1 MSLPKANRRP
11 SVAALLVHVCLAAV
25 LLSLTVTLSGCASS
39 GASVKAGR
47 QAEDRQEWD
56 RAVIEYT
63 NAAKQRPNDANL
75 RAALA
80 RVKLR
85 ASLDHF
91 NKGRRL
97 AGTGKLEEGLTELQ
111 VAAELNPSNA
121 EIDDQMRQVRSALRS
136 KIAVTREG
144 KTHLETLIDQAN
156 ETPLPGSEVP
166 RIKLADSLVFRNASV
181 RDIFTAIGHFT
192 DISMVF
198 DPEFRDKTLTID
210 LRNSSLEDAL
220 NAVSAATRTFYRVSS
235 PKSITIV
242 PDTPAKRREYEEEI
256 IRTFY
261 LSNADPKEVLDV
273 LRLVVDNRRL
283 GPIQGINAITIK
295 DTPEKILA
303 AAKVISA
310 IDKARAEVVIDVELV
325 QVERTQLQEF
335 GLQIASP
342 NASGPPT
349 GIDGSADVNRQ
360 GLTLN
365 DLKHLGAA
373 DVIMTGVP
381 ALYYKALKNDSHTR
395 VLANPQLRTSE
406 GLPAQAK
413 FGERVPVPTVTFTPI
428 ATGGVNQQPI
438 TSYTYE
444 NIGVN
449 IDITPRLHH
458 NDEVSLNIKLEVS
471 NVSGTGFN
479 NLPTFGERS
488 INTTIRLKDGETN
501 MLAGLIR
508 DDERRS
514 LAGVPGLVD
523 IPVVG
528 RLFAANHR
536 DSTQTDIVMMITPRI
551 VRVLDLTE
559 ADLRPFRVGRDA
571 GSGLVEFPLPAQPQA
586 APPGVPPR
594 DQPEGAP
601 VDEPAPGGIRPPRTG
616 APGTITPSP
625 STPSNPPTP
634 SPAPTQPAPTKP
646 PGPPN

>member
-1 MSLPKANRRP
+1 MSSLKVN
-11 SVAALLVHVCLAAV
+11 VA
-25 LLSLTVTLSGCASS
+25 LSLVVCFAVSLAGCATG
-39 GASVKAGR
+39 GASLKAGS
-47 QAEDRQEWD
+47 QAERRFEYD
-56 RAVIEYT
+56 RAVIEYS
-63 NAAKQRPNDANL
+63 NALKQRPNDVDL
-75 RAALA
+75 RNALE

-85 ASLDHF
+85 ASLEHF
-91 NKGRRL
+91 AKGRRL
-97 AGTGKLEEGLTELQ
+97 AGTGKLEEGMQELQ
-111 VAAELNPSNA
+111 VAGELNPSNA
-121 EIDDQMRQVRSALRS
+121 EIDEQLRQTRAALRS

-144 KTHLETLIDQAN
+144 KTRLETLIDQAN

-166 RIKLADSLVFRNASV
+166 KLKLADSLVFRNASA

-198 DPEFRDKTLTID
+198 DPQFRDSTLSID

-303 AAKVISA
+303 AQKVITA

-342 NASGPPT
+342 VASGVPD
-349 GIDGSADVNRQ
+349 GINGSADVNREN
-360 GLTLN
+360 LTLH
-365 DLKHLGAA
+365 DLKHLGAS
-373 DVIMTGVP
+373 DVIMTGIP
-381 ALYYKALKNDSHTR
+381 ALYYKALKNNSHTR

-413 FGERVPVPTVTFTPI
+413 FGERVPIPSVTFTPI

-488 INTTIRLKDGETN
+488 IATTIRLKDGETN

-514 LAGVPGLVD
+514 LSGVPGLIDVP
-523 IPVVG
+523 IVG
-528 RLFAANHR
+528 RLFASNHR
-536 DSTQTDIVMMITPRI
+536 DATQTDIVLMITPRI

-571 GSGLVEFPLPAQPQA
+571 GAGLVEFPLPAQPQV

-594 DQPEGAP
+594 DQPEAAP
-601 VDEPAPGGIRPPRTG
+601 PDEPAGGIRAPRTG
-616 APGTITPSP
+616 PPGVVTP
-625 STPSNPPTP
+625 NPPATPTP
-634 SPAPTQPAPTKP
+634 STPAPTQPPPAPTKP
-646 PGPPN
+646 PQ

>member
-1 MSLPKANRRP
+1 MSSRKADRRVSSVLLATLLPVALA
-11 SVAALLVHVCLAAV
+11 AALAAA
-25 LLSLTVTLSGCASS
+25 LSACAS
-39 GASVKAGR
+39 GAGAVRAARLAER
-47 QAEDRQEWD
+47 QQDYD
-56 RAVIEYT
+56 RAVIEYSS
-63 NAAKQRPNDANL
+63 ALKQHPNDTDL
-75 RAALA
+75 RIAVE
-80 RVKLR
+80 RVKIR
-85 ASLDHF
+85 ASLEHF
-91 NKGRRL
+91 NRGRRL

-121 EIDDQMRQVRSALRS
+121 EIDDQLRQTRTALRS

-144 KTHLETLIDQAN
+144 KTRLETLIDQAN
-156 ETPLPGSEVP
+156 DTPLPGNEVP
-166 RIKLADSLVFRNASV
+166 RMKLADSLVFRNASA
-181 RDIFTAIGHFT
+181 RDIFTSIGHFA
-192 DISMVF
+192 DLSIIF
-198 DPEFRDKTLTID
+198 DPQFRDSTLSID
-210 LRNSSLEDAL
+210 LRNSQLEEAL
-220 NAVSAATRTFYRVSS
+220 QAVSNSTRTFYRVTS
-235 PKSITIV
+235 PKTVIII
-242 PDTPAKRREYEEEI
+242 PDTPAKRREYEDEI

-295 DTPEKILA
+295 DTPEKITA

-325 QVERTQLQEF
+325 QVERTQLREF
-335 GLQIASP
+335 GLQLASP
-342 NASGPPT
+342 GAE
-349 GIDGSADVNRQ
+349 GISGSADVNRG
-360 GLTLN
+360 GLTLR
-365 DLKHLGAA
+365 DLQHLGAS
-373 DVIMTGVP
+373 DVIMGGVP

-395 VLANPQLRTSE
+395 VLANPQLRTAE

-413 FGERVPVPTVTFTPI
+413 FGERVPVPTVTFAPI

-488 INTTIRLKDGETN
+488 ISTTIRLRDGETN

-514 LAGVPGLVD
+514 LAGVPGLID
-523 IPVVG
+523 LPIVG
-528 RLFAANHR
+528 RMFASNHR
-536 DSTQTDIVMMITPRI
+536 DATQTDIVLMITPRI

-559 ADLRPFRVGRDA
+559 ADLRAFRVGRDA
-571 GSGLVEFPLPAQPQA
+571 GSGVIEFPLPERPQQ

-594 DQPEGAP
+594 DQPEAAP
-601 VDEPAPGGIRPPRTG
+601 VEDPNARGPRTG
-616 APGTITPSP
+616 PPGVTSP
-625 STPSNPPTP
+625 TNPPTSPTP
-634 SPAPTQPAPTKP
+634 SVPAVPTPQPPTAPPKRP
-646 PGPPN
+646 PQ

>member
-1 MSLPKANRRP
+1 MSSRKADLSYLSP
-11 SVAALLVHVCLAAV
+11 LLALFLAA
-25 LLSLTVTLSGCASS
+25 TLGACAS
-39 GASVKAGR
+39 GGNPLRAGR
-47 QAEDRQEWD
+47 LAERQQDYD

-63 NAAKQRPNDANL
+63 SALKQRPNDVDL
-75 RAALA
+75 RVALD
-80 RVKLR
+80 RVKIR
-85 ASLDHF
+85 ASLEHF
-91 NKGRRL
+91 SKGRHL

-111 VAAELNPSNA
+111 LAGELNPSNA
-121 EIDDQMRQVRSALRS
+121 EIDDQLRQTRAALRA
-136 KIAVTREG
+136 KISVTREG
-144 KTHLETLIDQAN
+144 KTRLETLIDQAN
-156 ETPLPGSEVP
+156 ETPLPGAEVP
-166 RIKLADSLVFRNASV
+166 KVKLADSLVFRNASA
-181 RDIFTAIGHFT
+181 RDIFTALGHFA
-192 DISMVF
+192 DISIVF
-198 DPEFRDKTLTID
+198 DPQYRDSTLSID
-210 LRNSSLEDAL
+210 LRNSLLEDAL
-220 NAVSAATRTFYRVSS
+220 QAVTNSTRTFYRVTS
-235 PKSITIV
+235 PKTVIII
-242 PDTPAKRREYEEEI
+242 PDTPAKRREYEDEI

-342 NASGPPT
+342 GSD
-349 GIDGSADVNRQ
+349 GISGSADVNKTS
-360 GLTLN
+360 LTLQ
-365 DLKHLGAA
+365 DLRHLSAT
-373 DVIMTGVP
+373 DVLMSGVP

-395 VLANPQLRTSE
+395 VLANPQLRTAE

-413 FGERVPVPTVTFTPI
+413 FGERVPVPTVTFAPI

-438 TSYTYE
+438 TSYAYE

-488 INTTIRLKDGETN
+488 ISTTIRLKDGETN

-508 DDERRS
+508 DDERRT

-523 IPVVG
+523 LPIVG

-536 DSTQTDIVMMITPRI
+536 DSTQTDIVLMITPRI

-559 ADLRPFRVGRDA
+559 ADLRAFRVGRDA
-571 GSGLVEFPLPAQPQA
+571 GSGVIDFPLPDRPAPAA
-586 APPGVPPR
+586 APAGVPPR
-594 DQPEGAP
+594 DLPEGQP
-601 VDEPAPGGIRPPRTG
+601 PAGDDPNARGPRTG
-616 APGTITPSP
+616 PPGVTSPANPPAGTPSVP
-625 STPSNPPTP
+625 AIPQPQPPPTP
-634 SPAPTQPAPTKP
+634 IKP
-646 PGPPN
+646 PVD

>member
-1 MSLPKANRRP
+1 MLASLIALTAFAV
-11 SVAALLVHVCLAAV
+11 VALA
-25 LLSLTVTLSGCASS
+25 SSCASG
-39 GASVKAGR
+39 GAARAARLAER
-47 QAEDRQEWD
+47 QQDYD
-56 RAVIEYT
+56 RAVIEY
-63 NAAKQRPNDANL
+63 ASALKQRPNDVDL
-75 RAALA
+75 RVALD
-80 RVKLR
+80 RVKIR
-85 ASLDHF
+85 ASLEHF
-91 NKGRRL
+91 SKGRHL
-97 AGTGKLEEGLTELQ
+97 SGTGKLEDGLQELQ

-121 EIDDQMRQVRSALRS
+121 EIDDQLRQTRAALRA
-136 KIAVTREG
+136 KVAVTREG
-144 KTHLETLIDQAN
+144 KTRLETLIDQAN
-156 ETPLPGSEVP
+156 ESPLPGVEVP
-166 RIKLADSLVFRNASV
+166 KIKLADSLVFRNASA
-181 RDIFTAIGHFT
+181 RDIFTAIGHFA
-192 DISMVF
+192 DLSIIF
-198 DPEFRDKTLTID
+198 DPQFRDSTLSID
-210 LRNSSLEDAL
+210 LRNSQLEDAL
-220 NAVSAATRTFYRVSS
+220 QAVTNGTRTFYRVTS
-235 PKSITIV
+235 PKTVIII
-242 PDTPAKRREYEEEI
+242 PDTPAKRREYEDEI

-335 GLQIASP
+335 GLQLASP
-342 NASGPPT
+342 GSDGISG
-349 GIDGSADVNRQ
+349 GADVNRT
-360 GLTLN
+360 GLTLR
-365 DLKHLGAA
+365 DLKHLSAA
-373 DVIMTGVP
+373 DVLMTGVP

-406 GLPAQAK
+406 GTAAQAK
-413 FGERVPVPTVTFTPI
+413 FGERVPVPTVTFAPI

-488 INTTIRLKDGETN
+488 ISTTIRLKDGETN

-523 IPVVG
+523 LPIVG
-528 RLFAANHR
+528 KMFASNHR
-536 DSTQTDIVMMITPRI
+536 DSTQTDIVLMITPRI
-551 VRVLDLTE
+551 VRVLDLSE
-559 ADLRPFRVGRDA
+559 ADLRAFRVGRDA
-571 GSGLVEFPLPAQPQA
+571 GSGVIEFPLPQAPQPA
-586 APPGVPPR
+586 SAPPGVPPR
-594 DQPEGAP
+594 DQPEGAAADDP
-601 VDEPAPGGIRPPRTG
+601 NARGPRTG
-616 APGTITPSP
+616 PPGVTTPSAP
-625 STPSNPPTP
+625 PAGTPSVPAIPQPQPPPTR
-634 SPAPTQPAPTKP
+634 PTRP
-646 PGPPN
+646 PDGPPQL

>member
-1 MSLPKANRRP
+1 MSSPRVNRLVFVL
-11 SVAALLVHVCLAAV
+11 VASILASA
-25 LLSLTVTLSGCASS
+25 CAGSKP
-39 GASVKAGR
+39 ARLGR
-47 QAEDRQEWD
+47 QAETAQDYD
-56 RAVIEYT
+56 RAVVEYS
-63 NAAKQRPNDANL
+63 NALRQHPNDTNL
-75 RAALA
+75 RLALD

-97 AGTGKLEEGLTELQ
+97 AGSGKLQEGLQELQ
-111 VAAELNPSNA
+111 LAAELNPSSGDIQ
-121 EIDDQMRQVRSALRS
+121 EQLQQTRVALRS

-156 ETPLPGSEVP
+156 ESPLPGVDLP
-166 RIKLADSLVFRNASV
+166 KGVKLADSLIFRNASA
-181 RDIFTAIGHFT
+181 RDIFTAIGHFAGLN
-192 DISMVF
+192 IVF
-198 DPEFRDKTLTID
+198 DPQFRDSTLSID
-210 LRNSSLEDAL
+210 LRNSMLEDAL
-220 NAVSAATRTFYRVSS
+220 QSVSASTRTFYRVTAAST
-235 PKSITIV
+235 ITIV

-261 LSNADPKEVLDV
+261 LSNAEPKEVLDV

-295 DTPEKILA
+295 DTPEKIQA

-325 QVERTQLQEF
+325 QVERTQLQEY

-342 NASGPPT
+342 GEPN
-349 GIDGSADVNRQ
+349 GISGSADVNKT
-360 GLTLN
+360 GLTLH
-365 DLKHLGAA
+365 DLKHLSAS
-373 DVIMTGVP
+373 DVVLTGVP
-381 ALYYKALKNDSHTR
+381 ALYYKALKNDANTR

-413 FGERVPVPTVTFTPI
+413 FGERVPVPTVTFAPI

-458 NDEVSLNIKLEVS
+458 NDDVTLNIKLEVS

-488 INTTIRLKDGETN
+488 ISTTIRLKDGETN
-501 MLAGLIR
+501 LLAGLIR
-508 DDERRS
+508 DDERRT
-514 LAGVPGLVD
+514 LAGVPGLSD
-523 IPVVG
+523 LPIVG
-528 RLFAANHR
+528 KMFAANHR
-536 DSTQTDIVMMITPRI
+536 DATQTDIVLMITPRI

-559 ADLRPFRVGRDA
+559 ADLRAFRVGRDA
-571 GSGLVEFPLPAQPQA
+571 SSSVLEFPLPAQQPPPAVVQPPEQPGA
-586 APPGVPPR
+586 APEEPG
-594 DQPEGAP
+594 A
-601 VDEPAPGGIRPPRTG
+601 RPPRTG
-616 APGTITPSP
+616 PPGVVAPATPP
-625 STPSNPPTP
+625 PATQQPTP
-634 SPAPTQPAPTKP
+634 STPAPTQPQPPPTRP
-646 PGPPN
+646 PD